1 MNDEI
6 TYTEVEL
13 THNKAISLKD
23 FLEEYEQKYVRS
35 WRIPEKFRVFYSKS
49 LLTYDEWV
57 KLFIMWIP
65 GEIQI

>member
-6 TYTEVEL
+6 AYTEVEL
-13 THNKAISLKD
+13 THNKVISLND

>member
-13 THNKAISLKD
+13 THNKTISLND

-35 WRIPEKFRVFYSKS
+35 WRIPEKFRAFYSKS
-49 LLTYDEWV
+49 LLTYNEWV

-65 GEIQI
+65 GEIQL

>member
-1 MNDEI
+1 MNNEI

-13 THNKAISLKD
+13 THNKAISLND

>member
-1 MNDEI
+1 MNNEI
-6 TYTEVEL
+6 TYTEIEL
-13 THNKAISLKD
+13 THNKAILLKD

-35 WRIPEKFRVFYSKS
+35 WRIPEKFRALYSKCT
-49 LLTYDEWV
+49 LTYDEWV

>member
-13 THNKAISLKD
+13 THNKAISLND

-49 LLTYDEWV
+49 LLTYNEWV

>member
-13 THNKAISLKD
+13 THNKAISLND

-35 WRIPEKFRVFYSKS
+35 WRIPEKFRAFYSKS
-49 LLTYDEWV
+49 LLTYN
-57 KLFIMWIP
+57 
-65 GEIQI
+65 

>member
-13 THNKAISLKD
+13 THNKAISLND

-35 WRIPEKFRVFYSKS
+35 WRIPEKFRAFYSKS
-49 LLTYDEWV
+49 LLTYNEWV